1 MTFNLSG
8 SLPVIP
14 TPFLNNR
21 IDFDSLSRLFDHLF
35 PELDGYTL
43 GGSNGESVS
52 LTMHERLELMRFAAK
67 TRPAGKRIVVGL
79 TNTNLADM
87 ISQAH
92 AAEELGL
99 DAGLVPCPYY
109 YPNSFE
115 MVLEFFRALDRA
127 TTLPIVFYD
136 NPVTTKTILSAA
148 QILRM
153 VEECTHLA
161 GVKMTDHDVEKI
173 TPLRKAGVPVYAGE
187 DSTTF
192 RSLLLGVN
200 GSMTIAP
207 SVFPA
212 AYQEA
217 VRLLS
222 EGNASESL
230 RVFSQNILPFIHL
243 LGPGDEMCV
252 TKAIFHHMGILR
264 SAETRLPLLPC
275 TPQRIS
281 EVVLSYDL
289 CLAGTACAKQA

>member
-1 MTFNLSG
+1 MIFNLSG

-21 IDFDSLSRLFDHLF
+21 IDYDSLSRLFDHLF

-43 GGSNGESVS
+43 GGSNGESVALS
-52 LTMHERLELMRFAAK
+52 MDERLELMRFAAK

-87 ISQAH
+87 IILAH
-92 AAEELGL
+92 AAEDLGL

-109 YPNSFE
+109 FPNSFE

-127 TTLPIVFYD
+127 TALPIVFYD

-153 VEECTHLA
+153 VEECSHLA

-207 SVFPA
+207 SIFPA
-212 AYQEA
+212 AYQET
-217 VRLLS
+217 VRLMNA
-222 EGNASESL
+222 GNASESL
-230 RVFSQNILPFIHL
+230 RVFSQGILPFIHL

-252 TKAIFHHMGILR
+252 TKAILHHMGILR
-264 SAETRLPLLPC
+264 SDEMRLPLLRC
-275 TPQRIS
+275 TPERIS
-281 EVVLSYDL
+281 QVVLAYDL
-289 CLAGTACAKQA
+289 CLAGTACAKLG